1 MHDASHH
8 AQFRVALRDLPA
20 HRTVEVGPDYVG
32 SVLQGM
38 PMRDAAADVPAGR
51 GALDVDVYAEGANV
65 HASGTMRGE
74 IVVACSRCVGPA
86 RIAIDE
92 DVQATFMPAAEL
104 ETDEE
109 TGEKA
114 PAANG
119 HAVTADDGVELDA
132 EDLDVYPYEGEHVD
146 LEPILREQLVLA
158 VPFAPLCRED
168 CKGLCPQCGVDL
180 NVDPS
185 HACEK
190 PVDPRFA
197 ALKGLKLPS

>member
-1 MHDASHH
+1 MHDASPH

-20 HRTVEVGPDYVG
+20 HRTVEVGPEYVG
-32 SVLQGM
+32 QVLQGM
-38 PMRDAAADVPAGR
+38 PMRDAASDVPAGR
-51 GALDVDVYAEGANV
+51 GTLDVDVYAEGTNI
-65 HASGTMRGE
+65 HASGTMRGH

-86 RIAIDE
+86 TIPIEE

-104 ETDEE
+104 PSDEE
-109 TGEKA
+109 EAA
-114 PAANG
+114 PATG
-119 HAVTADDGVELDA
+119 HAVTVEEGVELDA

-146 LEPILREQLVLA
+146 LEPVIREQLVLA

-180 NVDPS
+180 NVEPS
-185 HACEK
+185 HRCEK